1 MNEPSS
7 DCEHAKIEKIEV
19 ADSELCERAAAI
31 FRALGDPNRLKL
43 LCLLSK
49 RELCVSELTQILADN
64 VPAVSQRLKLLKS
77 ERLVKQRRQ
86 GKHIFYRLA
95 DAHIQ
100 LLIENGLAHGS
111 EPTTDPI
118 EE

>member
-1 MNEPSS
+1 MNESHS
-7 DCEHAKIEKIEV
+7 DCEHTKVESIEV
-19 ADSELCERAAAI
+19 ADAALCERAAAI
-31 FRALGDPNRLKL
+31 FRALGEPNRLKL
-43 LCLLSK
+43 LCLLAN
-49 RELCVSELTQILADN
+49 RELCVSELTQILKDN

-100 LLIENGLAHGS
+100 HLIENGLAHGS
-111 EPTTDPI
+111 EPTLEST